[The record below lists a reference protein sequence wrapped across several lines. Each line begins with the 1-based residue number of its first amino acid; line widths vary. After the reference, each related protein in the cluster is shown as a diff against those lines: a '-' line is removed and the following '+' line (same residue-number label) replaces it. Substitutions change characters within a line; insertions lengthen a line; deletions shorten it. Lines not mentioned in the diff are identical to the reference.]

1 MRSSLTQPSRYST
14 PEPDALEACLA
25 RIQAGESDALAEL
38 YDRTRIPVYS
48 FALSILTHAADAE
61 DVLHDC
67 YLNVQAGAAAYRP
80 QGKPLAWMMTIT
92 RNLCLHRLRERSR
105 TADAPPEDWERL
117 LAQRPCMTAEDRL
130 LVAACMQQLSDQER
144 QIVTLHAVAGFKH
157 REIAQM
163 LDLGL
168 STVLSKYRRALRK
181 LGQRMSKEDAC
192 E

>member
-1 MRSSLTQPSRYST
+1 MRSSLTQTRHSIPDS
-14 PEPDALEACLA
+14 DALEACMGG
-25 RIQAGESDALAEL
+25 IQRGETDALAEL

-48 FALSILTHAADAE
+48 FALSILKHAADAE

-67 YLNVQAGAAAYRP
+67 YLNVYANAAVYRP
-80 QGKPLAWMMTIT
+80 QGKPLAWILTIT
-92 RNLCLHRLRERSR
+92 RNLCLKKLRERSR

-117 LAQRPCMTAEDRL
+117 MADRPATTAEDRW
-130 LVAACMQQLSDQER
+130 VITACMQQLSDQER

-181 LGQRMSKEDAC
+181 LGQWMSKEDAC